1 VVWNFPDAVP
11 QHREPL
17 YGNRPDLMAK
27 YPTHDDRKTLWR
39 LPTMYK
45 TVQQENIAKE
55 VHKKFPLIMTSGRLV
70 EYEGGGEETRSN
82 PWLAELQQDMFIELN
97 PKAAADRGVKNGDR
111 VWVSTPTGGRMNVMA
126 QVTERVGADTV
137 FLPFHFSGQWQG
149 EDMKAY
155 YPAGAMPV
163 VRGEAINTATTY
175 GYDIVTMMQETKT
188 TVCNVE
194 KA

>member
-1 VVWNFPDAVP
+1 
-11 QHREPL
+11 
-17 YGNRPDLMAK
+17 
-27 YPTHDDRKTLWR
+27 
-39 LPTMYK
+39 MYK
-45 TVQQENIAKE
+45 TVQQENLAKK
-55 VHKKFPLIMTSGRLV
+55 VHEKFPLIMTSGRLV

-137 FLPFHFSGQWQG
+137 FLPFHFSGRWQG
-149 EDMKAY
+149 EDMQAY

-175 GYDIVTMMQETKT
+175 GYDSVTMMQESKT